1 MTNLFCLSAIAFFA
15 ACLFG
20 APWYWMM
27 AVGVVVCVGLWGVC
41 RGNGIHRKIRTLRG
55 Y

>member
-1 MTNLFCLSAIAFFA
+1 MTNLFCISAIAFFA

-41 RGNGIHRKIRTLRG
+41 REGKHGKKKTI
-55 Y
+55 